1 MQLFGACLV
10 TSASTHIIVC
20 LTEANTTLQ
29 AMPKP
34 RAKTSPALLAR
45 EKQQA
50 KIAKTEQA
58 KQKKQQQQ
66 QPAAKASKKYSSSAK
81 PKTADLPIH
90 IPDHVPLCETCEQ
103 PYGSNDKDALP
114 EQRPLKW
121 RSFNIKQIQQDIVGP
136 RLPWESTWEAL

>member
-1 MQLFGACLV
+1 MKFYWACLV

-20 LTEANTTLQ
+20 LTETNATLQ
-29 AMPKP
+29 AMPKLGP

-50 KIAKTEQA
+50 KTAKTEQA

-66 QPAAKASKKYSSSAK
+66 QQPAAKASNKYSSSAK
-81 PKTADLPIH
+81 PPKTADLPIH
-90 IPDHVPLCETCEQ
+90 IPDQVPLCESCEQ
-103 PYGSNDKDALP
+103 PYGSNEKDALP

-121 RSFNIKQIQQDIVGP
+121 RSFNLKQIQQDIVG
-136 RLPWESTWEAL
+136 

>member
-1 MQLFGACLV
+1 
-10 TSASTHIIVC
+10 
-20 LTEANTTLQ
+20 
-29 AMPKP
+29 MPKP
-34 RAKTSPALLAR
+34 RAKTSPALLAK

-50 KIAKTEQA
+50 KTAKTEQA

-66 QPAAKASKKYSSSAK
+66 QPAAKASNKYSSSAK

-90 IPDHVPLCETCEQ
+90 CETCEQ

>member
-1 MQLFGACLV
+1 MKFFGACLA

-20 LTEANTTLQ
+20 LSETNATLQ
-29 AMPKP
+29 AMPKLGP

-50 KIAKTEQA
+50 KTAKTEQA

-66 QPAAKASKKYSSSAK
+66 QQPAAKASKKYSASAK
-81 PKTADLPIH
+81 PKPADLPIH
-90 IPDHVPLCETCEQ
+90 GPDPAPFCETCEQ

-121 RSFNIKQIQQDIVGP
+121 RSFNLKQIQQDIVG
-136 RLPWESTWEAL
+136 

>member
-1 MQLFGACLV
+1 MKLVWACLV

-20 LTEANTTLQ
+20 RTEASTTLQ

-50 KIAKTEQA
+50 KTAKTEQA

-66 QPAAKASKKYSSSAK
+66 QQQPAAKASKKFSSSAK

-90 IPDHVPLCETCEQ
+90 CPDPVPLCETCEQ

-121 RSFNIKQIQQDIVGP
+121 RSFNLKQIQQDIVG
-136 RLPWESTWEAL
+136 

>member
-1 MQLFGACLV
+1 
-10 TSASTHIIVC
+10 
-20 LTEANTTLQ
+20 
-29 AMPKP
+29 MPKP

-50 KIAKTEQA
+50 KTAKTEQA

-66 QPAAKASKKYSSSAK
+66 AKTAK
-81 PKTADLPIH
+81 TEQAKTAKTEQAKPPKTADLPIH

-103 PYGSNDKDALP
+103 PYGSNEKDALP

-121 RSFNIKQIQQDIVGP
+121 RSFNLKQIQQDIVG
-136 RLPWESTWEAL
+136 

>member
-1 MQLFGACLV
+1 MKFFWACLV

-50 KIAKTEQA
+50 KTAKTEQA

-90 IPDHVPLCETCEQ
+90 CPDPAPFCETCEQ
-103 PYGSNDKDALP
+103 PYGSNDRDALP
-114 EQRPLKW
+114 EQCPLKW
-121 RSFNIKQIQQDIVGP
+121 HSFNVKQIQQDIVGP

>member
-1 MQLFGACLV
+1 
-10 TSASTHIIVC
+10 
-20 LTEANTTLQ
+20 
-29 AMPKP
+29 MPKLP
-34 RAKTSPALLAR
+34 KAKTSPALLAR

-50 KIAKTEQA
+50 KTAKTEQA
-58 KQKKQQQQ
+58 K
-66 QPAAKASKKYSSSAK
+66 P

-121 RSFNIKQIQQDIVGP
+121 RSFNIKQTQQDIVGP